1 MVDRLP
7 WVSGEV
13 FIGALCYMHPLI
25 WRGVYPGVHLIMHGA
40 CDRIAIYEQF
50 VGVVPGS
57 MRGPPDLLGVM
68 HPVRACV
75 AGDLAAYCREES
87 RHQTIVDPRDTRQW
101 NRTRLRPVN
110 LS

>member
-50 VGVVPGS
+50 LGVVPGS
-57 MRGPPDLLGVM
+57 LRRPPSSSARCTPSGHVWRVISRRTTERNRAIKPSLILATLGSGTE
-68 HPVRACV
+68 PDYDR
-75 AGDLAAYCREES
+75 
-87 RHQTIVDPRDTRQW
+87 
-101 NRTRLRPVN
+101 
-110 LS
+110 